1 MHELSIACSIL
12 SIAEKAAPARSDAIV
27 SAIHLQIGALS
38 GIETD
43 ALTFAFS
50 VIREDTLL
58 KNAELT
64 IERIPGEA
72 SCLQCGAVFP
82 VDGYGCSCPQCESNS
97 LQILRGKEM
106 KVISLTVEE

>member
-1 MHELSIACSIL
+1 MHELSIANSVL
-12 SIAEKAAPARSDAIV
+12 SIAEKAAPAANDGTV
-27 SAIHLQIGALS
+27 SAVNLQIGALS

-58 KNAELT
+58 KHAVLN
-64 IERIPGEA
+64 IEIIPGEA
-72 SCLQCGAVFP
+72 ACLQCALVFAIE
-82 VDGYGCSCPQCESNS
+82 GYSSACPQCGSNAIRI
-97 LQILRGKEM
+97 QKGKEL